1 MDAKFSSIQRAVLN
15 ALRGMEPRG
24 VLTGGGALSGYYFG
38 HRATRDL
45 DFFFRGRVTLD
56 EVPVLVESR
65 LRAVGIHVHL
75 AQSSPGFRRYDVT
88 YGDETLEVD
97 LVAEPVEA
105 VRDAMEVEPGIYV
118 DTPYEILVNKLT
130 ALLGRAAIRD
140 LLDVKVLVDSGL
152 DLNSALQDAARKD
165 GGFSPPT
172 LAWVLESLP
181 VRKLAKDAG
190 FDPEGLDA
198 WRKELRARLL
208 A

>member
-1 MDAKFSSIQRAVLN
+1 MDAKFSSIQRAVLD

-24 VLTGGGALSGYYFG
+24 VLTGGAALSGYYFG

-56 EVPVLVESR
+56 EVPVLVETR

-75 AQSSPGFRRYDVT
+75 AQSSPGFRRYDVK

-105 VRDAMEVEPGIYV
+105 VRDAVEVEPGIYV

-140 LLDVKVLVDSGL
+140 LLDMKVLVDSGL
-152 DLNSALQDAARKD
+152 DPHSALQDAARKD
-165 GGFSPPT
+165 WRLQSADSGVGIGVAPG
-172 LAWVLESLP
+172 
-181 VRKLAKDAG
+181 AKVSKRCG
-190 FDPEGLDA
+190 V
-198 WRKELRARLL
+198 
-208 A
+208 